1 MGLEKGYIS
10 ISELREFT
18 ACPLR
23 WWYRYN
29 LGLWTDK
36 TATFFALGTSVHAG
50 LARWYEPFAG
60 GKKTGDVSAAIESFQ
75 SAYSRESQLVDWSA
89 EKEKNPISESAL
101 GEDML
106 KAAIFEG
113 DDWTASAVE
122 RTMMSGIEH
131 SRLGKLPVQLKSV
144 IDLVTDTHDV
154 VEHKTAE
161 RRWEAG
167 RENGDIQA
175 TAYVNAIR
183 ANHNHDPI
191 VTFNIISKHSKGPV
205 VERRQT
211 TRTQEDID
219 RLYISVRAM
228 LDAQEKGAIYPNP
241 SAFVHAS
248 CEYRRLCDT
257 WEQHPQA
264 LPTSKKAMKTLIPT
278 IRENVMEKLDLT

>member
-1 MGLEKGYIS
+1 MGLEKGYVS
-10 ISELREFT
+10 VSELREFT

-23 WWYRYN
+23 WWYRYQ
-29 LGLWTDK
+29 LGLWTDR
-36 TATFFALGTSVHAG
+36 TASFFALGTSVHAG

-60 GKKTGDVSAAIESFQ
+60 GKKTGDVTVAVESFQ
-75 SAYSRESQLVDWSA
+75 STFAKESALVDWST

-101 GEDML
+101 GEEML

-113 DDWTASAVE
+113 DNWTADAVE
-122 RTMMSGIEH
+122 RTFMSDIEH
-131 SRLGKLPVQLKSV
+131 SRLGKLPVQLKTV
-144 IDLVTDTHDV
+144 LDLVTKTHDV

-183 ANHNHDPI
+183 QNHDHDPT

-205 VERRQT
+205 VERRPT

-219 RLYISVRAM
+219 RLYISIRAM
-228 LDAQEKGAIYPNP
+228 IDAQEKGAVYPNP
-241 SAFVHAS
+241 SAFVHSS

-264 LPTSKKAMKTLIPT
+264 LPTSAVGMKKFIPT
-278 IRENVMEKLDLT
+278 IRQSVLDKLDLT